1 MLPFG
6 SRYQTNS
13 TRMNFICLLATNYL
27 HEYVVE
33 LGSNAIVS
41 DMVRTGPSALL
52 DPLNYY

>member
-13 TRMNFICLLATNYL
+13 TRMNFIWLLATNYL